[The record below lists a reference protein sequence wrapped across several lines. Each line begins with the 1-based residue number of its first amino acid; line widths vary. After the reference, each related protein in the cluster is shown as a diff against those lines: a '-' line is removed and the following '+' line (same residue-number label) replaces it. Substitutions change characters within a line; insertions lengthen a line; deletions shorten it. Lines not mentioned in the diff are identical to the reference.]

1 MSAPLRTRDP
11 QRKQKILASAA
22 DLVARQG
29 YHAASMADIG
39 SAAGVTGS
47 AIYRHF
53 GSKSA
58 VLVALFDRVIDR
70 LRRDQ
75 RRILRR
81 TTDPATALAQLVDI
95 QVDFVMSNRELARVY
110 IREINNLPDADRRR
124 LRRKQRLYVEEW
136 VALLLV
142 ESHMSDD
149 AARSTV
155 HAAIGAIQSALLYT
169 SGLPDSELRQV
180 LRRAGAA
187 VLDSLERA
195 PLREGCTGTVNG
207 REGMRSPRRRAPA

>member
-1 MSAPLRTRDP
+1 MSAPPRTRDP

-53 GSKSA
+53 DSKSA
-58 VLVALFDRVIDR
+58 ILVALFDRVIDR

-75 RRILRR
+75 RQILRANP
-81 TTDPATALAQLVDI
+81 DPVATLARLVDV
-95 QVDFVMSNRELARVY
+95 QVEFVVANRELARVY
-110 IREINNLPDADRRR
+110 IREIDNLPEADRRR

-136 VALLLV
+136 VTLLLRQRDL
-142 ESHMSDD
+142 SDH
-149 AARSTV
+149 AARAIV
-155 HAAIGAIQSALLYT
+155 HAAIGAIQSALLYS
-169 SGLPDSELRQV
+169 SGLPEREQRQV
-180 LRRAGAA
+180 LSRAATA
-187 VLDSLERA
+187 VLAIR
-195 PLREGCTGTVNG
+195 
-207 REGMRSPRRRAPA
+207 PASA

>member
-1 MSAPLRTRDP
+1 MSAPPRTRDP

-53 GSKSA
+53 DSKSA

-81 TTDPATALAQLVDI
+81 TPDPLTTLAQLVDV
-95 QVDFVMSNRELARVY
+95 QVEFVVANRELARVY
-110 IREINNLPDADRRR
+110 IREINNLPEADRRR
-124 LRRKQRLYVEEW
+124 LRRKQRVYVEEW
-136 VALLLV
+136 VTLLLRQRD
-142 ESHMSDD
+142 MSDD
-149 AARSTV
+149 AARAIV
-155 HAAIGAIQSALLYT
+155 HAAIGAIQSALLYS
-169 SGLPDSELRQV
+169 SGLPERELRQV
-180 LRRAGAA
+180 LGRAART
-187 VLDSLERA
+187 VLSI
-195 PLREGCTGTVNG
+195 
-207 REGMRSPRRRAPA
+207 

>member
-1 MSAPLRTRDP
+1 
-11 QRKQKILASAA
+11 SAA

-53 GSKSA
+53 DSKSA

-75 RRILRR
+75 RRILRQ
-81 TTDPATALAQLVDI
+81 TGAPATALARLVEV
-95 QVDFVMSNRELARVY
+95 QVEFVVANRELARVY
-110 IREINNLPDADRRR
+110 IREISNLPEADRRR
-124 LRRKQRLYVEEW
+124 LRRKQRHYVEEW

-142 ESHMSDD
+142 HSDMSDE
-149 AARSTV
+149 AARATV
-155 HAAIGAIQSALLYT
+155 HAAIGAIQSALLY
-169 SGLPDSELRQV
+169 SS
-180 LRRAGAA
+180 
-187 VLDSLERA
+187 
-195 PLREGCTGTVNG
+195 
-207 REGMRSPRRRAPA
+207 

>member
-1 MSAPLRTRDP
+1 MSAPPRTRDP

-53 GSKSA
+53 DSKSA

-81 TTDPATALAQLVDI
+81 TPDPVMALARLVDV
-95 QVDFVMSNRELARVY
+95 QVEFVVANRELARVY
-110 IREINNLPDADRRR
+110 IREINNLPEADRRR

-136 VALLLV
+136 VTLLLV
-142 ESHMSDD
+142 QSDVSDD
-149 AARSTV
+149 TARAIV
-155 HAAIGAIQSALLYT
+155 HAAIGTIQSALLYS
-169 SGLPDSELRQV
+169 SGLPESELRQV
-180 LRRAGAA
+180 LGRAARTVLALRPAA
-187 VLDSLERA
+187 S
-195 PLREGCTGTVNG
+195 
-207 REGMRSPRRRAPA
+207 

>member
-1 MSAPLRTRDP
+1 MSAPPRTRDP

-53 GSKSA
+53 DSKSA

-75 RRILRR
+75 RRILR
-81 TTDPATALAQLVDI
+81 QN
-95 QVDFVMSNRELARVY
+95 S
-110 IREINNLPDADRRR
+110 
-124 LRRKQRLYVEEW
+124 
-136 VALLLV
+136 
-142 ESHMSDD
+142 
-149 AARSTV
+149 
-155 HAAIGAIQSALLYT
+155 
-169 SGLPDSELRQV
+169 
-180 LRRAGAA
+180 
-187 VLDSLERA
+187 
-195 PLREGCTGTVNG
+195 
-207 REGMRSPRRRAPA
+207 

>member
-1 MSAPLRTRDP
+1 MSAPPRTRDP

-53 GSKSA
+53 DSKSA

-75 RRILRR
+75 RRILRG
-81 TTDPATALAQLVDI
+81 TPDPKSALARLVHV
-95 QVDFVMSNRELARVY
+95 QVEFVVANRELARVY

-136 VALLLV
+136 VTLVLLQR
-142 ESHMSDD
+142 EMSND
-149 AARSTV
+149 AARAIV

-169 SGLPDSELRQV
+169 SGLPESELRQV
-180 LRRAGAA
+180 LRGAAGA
-187 VLDSLERA
+187 VLEI
-195 PLREGCTGTVNG
+195 PPG
-207 REGMRSPRRRAPA
+207 

>member
-1 MSAPLRTRDP
+1 MTAPSRTRDP

-53 GSKSA
+53 DSKSA

-75 RRILRR
+75 RRNLRG
-81 TTDPATALAQLVDI
+81 TPDPATALTRLVDA
-95 QVDFVMSNRELARVY
+95 QVEFVVANRELARVY
-110 IREINNLPDADRRR
+110 IREINNLPETDRRR

-136 VALLLV
+136 VALLV
-142 ESHMSDD
+142 GQSQMSDD
-149 AARSTV
+149 AARAIV

-169 SGLPDSELRQV
+169 SALPESELRQV
-180 LRRAGAA
+180 LGQAARA
-187 VLDSLERA
+187 VLGLDQ
-195 PLREGCTGTVNG
+195 
-207 REGMRSPRRRAPA
+207 

>member
-1 MSAPLRTRDP
+1 MSPPPRTRDP

-29 YHAASMADIG
+29 YHAVSMMDIG

-53 GSKSA
+53 DSKSA

-75 RRILRR
+75 RQILR
-81 TTDPATALAQLVDI
+81 TTADPATALARLADV
-95 QVDFVMSNRELARVY
+95 QVDFVVANRELARVY
-110 IREINNLPDADRRR
+110 IREINNLPETDRRR

-142 ESHMSDD
+142 QHEISDD
-149 AARSTV
+149 SARAIV
-155 HAAIGAIQSALLYT
+155 HAAIGAIQSTLLYAG
-169 SGLPDSELRQV
+169 GLTEGELRQV
-180 LRRAGAA
+180 LGHAARA
-187 VLDSLERA
+187 VLAL
-195 PLREGCTGTVNG
+195 P
-207 REGMRSPRRRAPA
+207 RAPAAPSSRDLGLTALRRP

>member
-1 MSAPLRTRDP
+1 MSAPPRTRDP

-53 GSKSA
+53 DSKSA

-75 RRILRR
+75 RQILRG
-81 TTDPATALAQLVDI
+81 TPDPATTLARLVDV
-95 QVDFVMSNRELARVY
+95 QVEFVVANRELARVY
-110 IREINNLPDADRRR
+110 IREIDNLPEADRRR

-136 VALLLV
+136 VTLLLV
-142 ESHMSDD
+142 QRDLSDD
-149 AARSTV
+149 AARAIV
-155 HAAIGAIQSALLYT
+155 HAAIGAIQSALLYS
-169 SGLPDSELRQV
+169 SGLPESELRQV
-180 LRRAGAA
+180 LSRAART
-187 VLDSLERA
+187 VLAIR
-195 PLREGCTGTVNG
+195 
-207 REGMRSPRRRAPA
+207 PASS